1 MKQSSHISCW
11 VFLLPM
17 ILLLMASCSEDDQH
31 VLSLLEKAETYLPEK
46 PDSAEMCLDS
56 IAQPAN
62 LSESDKALFGLLRS
76 ATDNRQGKGVKSD
89 SLIRDS
95 YEYFHKSSQQGNS
108 SDSLLLCRYAQSC
121 YYMSLYYASCDSTK
135 QREDMLRLAIK
146 CSERGKDWHT
156 CYLAYTQLGKSI
168 LLSNP
173 EHAIT
178 LSKKALSTYYKIND
192 DINNEILILG
202 HIAGAYLTNAE
213 PDSSL
218 KYCSKGKIL
227 AQKHGLIPSYQQM
240 CIGIAEV
247 LLYQKLYESAL
258 YYAKLG
264 TANADSTSVPLLF
277 VTLARCYQAC
287 DSLKQAHELYS
298 AIKNGNTN
306 SALKY
311 FVFKGLSEMAIQEH
325 KYDAISTYTDSVREN
340 LEDKFLQSQ
349 SVKDEYY
356 QSNIKKELEKEKIQ
370 FEAESRKLKLKSAIL
385 LVIVIAS
392 FIIYIIVQEK
402 KRQAEEHEKAMKSK
416 DEEIQNQKDI
426 IHQKALSIASLQ
438 NHLLTKLENISYAL
452 STNEK
457 VAMTQ
462 EDWKEIEELINRTD
476 DNFVKRLRRQYKG
489 FKEEDIQ
496 LCMLVRLRLDNST
509 MANIFRVSVSA
520 IKKRKLTLKRNGF
533 QITDAT
539 THLED
544 VIEQL

>member
-1 MKQSSHISCW
+1 
-11 VFLLPM
+11 
-17 ILLLMASCSEDDQH
+17 
-31 VLSLLEKAETYLPEK
+31 
-46 PDSAEMCLDS
+46 
-56 IAQPAN
+56 
-62 LSESDKALFGLLRS
+62 
-76 ATDNRQGKGVKSD
+76 
-89 SLIRDS
+89 
-95 YEYFHKSSQQGNS
+95 
-108 SDSLLLCRYAQSC
+108 
-121 YYMSLYYASCDSTK
+121 
-135 QREDMLRLAIK
+135 
-146 CSERGKDWHT
+146 
-156 CYLAYTQLGKSI
+156 
-168 LLSNP
+168 
-173 EHAIT
+173 
-178 LSKKALSTYYKIND
+178 
-192 DINNEILILG
+192 
-202 HIAGAYLTNAE
+202 
-213 PDSSL
+213 
-218 KYCSKGKIL
+218 
-227 AQKHGLIPSYQQM
+227 
-240 CIGIAEV
+240 
-247 LLYQKLYESAL
+247 
-258 YYAKLG
+258 
-264 TANADSTSVPLLF
+264 
-277 VTLARCYQAC
+277 
-287 DSLKQAHELYS
+287 
-298 AIKNGNTN
+298 
-306 SALKY
+306 
-311 FVFKGLSEMAIQEH
+311 MAIQEH

-476 DNFVKRLRRQYKG
+476 DNFVKRLRQQYKG

-520 IKKRKLTLKRNGF
+520 IKSNT
-533 QITDAT
+533 
-539 THLED
+539 
-544 VIEQL
+544 